1 VNHPST
7 ASEAKLISFAL
18 TCAQA
23 RLERPTPPGFIHL
36 GVAQHICSV
45 LRELGAGPDTAIAE
59 AGLDP
64 RLFDNPGSLVSE
76 KALGKLLLHC
86 IERTHCPHFGLLVG
100 QKATLDSLRLVGVA
114 MRVCDTV
121 GEAPRTLQAHL
132 RIQNRIAIVPL
143 EVRDGVAMLCF
154 SLYEPD
160 AEGAL
165 LVAEGGLATSVQVI
179 RDLCGADWSPS
190 EVLIPRRAPANPEP
204 YRACFRAPVRFDQ
217 ETAALV
223 FPSALL
229 ARRLPDANPLLR
241 RAFEQ
246 RLLEMERAC
255 PTDLVDELRRML
267 RAELSRRRA
276 SATDVAQHY
285 SVHRRTLN
293 RHLKAAGTG
302 FRAVADGVRYEIARQ
317 LIADTDIPL
326 AQISAMLDFSE
337 PAAFTRAFHRWSGDT
352 PSDYRTKH
360 KPDIGLDN
368 PPAVI
373 QRGSK

>member
-1 VNHPST
+1 MICHSP
-7 ASEAKLISFAL
+7 ASEAKLLSFAL

-23 RLERPTPPGFIHL
+23 RFERPTPPGFIDL
-36 GVAQHICSV
+36 GVAQNITGV
-45 LRELGAGPDTAIAE
+45 LRELGADPDTTIAE
-59 AGLDP
+59 AGLNP
-64 RLFDNPGSLVSE
+64 RLFDNPDNLVSE

-100 QKATLDSLRLVGVA
+100 QKATLDSLRLVGVT

-121 GEAPRTLQAHL
+121 GEALRMLQAHL
-132 RIQNRIAIVPL
+132 RIQNRIAIMQL
-143 EVRDGVAMLCF
+143 EVHDGVAMLCF

-160 AEGAL
+160 AEGAVM
-165 LVAEGGLATSVQVI
+165 VAEGGLATSVQVL

-223 FPSALL
+223 FPSAVL

-246 RLLEMERAC
+246 RLLEMEKAC
-255 PTDLVDELRRML
+255 PTDLVDELRRLL

-285 SVHRRTLN
+285 AVHRRTIN

-302 FRAVADGVRYEIARQ
+302 FRAVADGVRFEIARQ

-337 PAAFTRAFHRWSGDT
+337 PAAFTRAFHRWSGET
-352 PSDYRTKH
+352 PSDYRAKH
-360 KPDIGLDN
+360 KPAL
-368 PPAVI
+368 V
-373 QRGSK
+373 